1 MASPIRILSSM
12 ATKPL
17 LADLIEKFEQ
27 TSAARVTVESVG
39 GVAAL
44 KRVQADEAFD
54 IVCLAANVIDQLTT
68 EGKIV
73 AGSRA
78 DLVKSGV
85 AVAVRTGAPRVD
97 LSSEESVK
105 AAVLAAATVGY
116 STGPSGVYLT
126 KLFERWGIADQIKD
140 RIVLAPPG
148 VPVGSLMVKGEVEL
162 GFQQLSELMN
172 IPGID
177 ILGPLPD
184 AIQLITVFSA
194 GIATTSTQPDAAR
207 ELLAFLVSDE
217 ATAIKR
223 ANGMEA
229 AG

>member
-17 LADLIEKFEQ
+17 LADLVAKFEQ
-27 TSAARVTVESVG
+27 GAAARVEVESVG

-44 KRVQADEAFD
+44 KRVQANESVD
-54 IVCLAANVIDQLTT
+54 IVCLAANVIDQLIA

-73 AGSRA
+73 AGSKT

-85 AVAVRTGAPRVD
+85 AVAVRAGAPRVD

-105 AAVLAAATVGY
+105 AAVVAASTVGY

-148 VPVGSLMVKGEVEL
+148 VPVGALMAKGDVEL

-172 IPGID
+172 IDGID

-194 GIATTSTQPDAAR
+194 GIAATSTQPEAAR
-207 ELLAFLVSDE
+207 ALLAFVVTDE
-217 ATAIKR
+217 AAEIKR
-223 ANGMEA
+223 ANGMTPA
-229 AG
+229 

>member
-1 MASPIRILSSM
+1 M

-27 TSAARVTVESVG
+27 TSATQVIVESVG

-54 IVCLAANVIDQLTT
+54 IVCLAANVIDQLIA

-73 AGSRA
+73 AGSRT

-85 AVAVRTGAPRVD
+85 AVAVRTGTPRVD

-116 STGPSGVYLT
+116 STGPSGVYLA
-126 KLFERWGIADQIKD
+126 KLFERWGIAEQIKD
-140 RIVLAPPG
+140 RTVLAPPG
-148 VPVGSLMVKGEVEL
+148 VPVGSFMAKGEVEL
-162 GFQQLSELMN
+162 GFQQLTELMN
-172 IPGID
+172 IDGID

-194 GIATTSTQPDAAR
+194 GIATTSTQPDAVR
-207 ELLAFLVSDE
+207 ELLAFLVSDD
-217 ATAIKR
+217 AIAIKR
-223 ANGMEA
+223 ANGMDA
-229 AG
+229 A

>member
-27 TSAARVTVESVG
+27 TSTTQVIVESVG

-54 IVCLAANVIDQLTT
+54 IVCLAANVIDQLIA

-73 AGSRA
+73 AGSRT

-116 STGPSGVYLT
+116 STGPSGVYLA
-126 KLFERWGIADQIKD
+126 KLFERWGIAEQIKD
-140 RIVLAPPG
+140 RTVLAPPG
-148 VPVGSLMVKGEVEL
+148 VPVGSFMAKGEVEL
-162 GFQQLSELMN
+162 GFQQLTELMN
-172 IPGID
+172 IDGID

-194 GIATTSTQPDAAR
+194 GIATTSTQPDAVR
-207 ELLAFLVSDE
+207 ELLAFLVSDD
-217 ATAIKR
+217 AIAIKR
-223 ANGMEA
+223 ANGMDA
-229 AG
+229 A